1 LKSVYAMTTTK
12 SDEYNEIANNILL
25 NLFYDEQNLDL
36 IVSNVKNYKRQSFG
50 FCPLVPLLTPRFLDA
65 CTSLTHTVLKLLEQ
79 FSEDRR
85 LYVKSKRQNKKSVN
99 SNVQNDDGNSE
110 DEDEPTIRRRV
121 TEKAFQFKAFEQVS
135 RLLLL
140 SLP

>member
-1 LKSVYAMTTTK
+1 MTTTK
-12 SDEYNEIANNILL
+12 SDEYNEIAHNILL

-50 FCPLVPLLTPRFLDA
+50 YNPSIPLLRSRFLDA

-79 FSEDRR
+79 FSEDQR
-85 LYVKSKRQNKKSVN
+85 LYVKSKRQSKKFSRA
-99 SNVQNDDGNSE
+99 NVQNDDENSE
-110 DEDEPTIRRRV
+110 DEDEPTIRRRA

-135 RLLLL
+135 WL
-140 SLP
+140 SLSI

>member
-1 LKSVYAMTTTK
+1 MTTTQ

-50 FCPLVPLLTPRFLDA
+50 YCPSISLLKRRFLDA

-85 LYVKSKRQNKKSVN
+85 LYIKSKRQSKKSAPA
-99 SNVQNDDGNSE
+99 NVQNDVNSE
-110 DEDEPTIRRRV
+110 DEDEPIIRRRV

-135 RLLLL
+135 LPLP
-140 SLP
+140 SL